1 LSAEALMDVI
11 VRGRHADVPDRLRS
25 VTERKVAKIDR
36 FARDV
41 VRVDVEYSEERNPR
55 IADPEVCTVTVTLK
69 RQVVKAHAAGP
80 RHEVALDLVIAKL
93 EQQIKRIKERRID
106 RTQPRR
112 SRARTN
118 GAAGA
123 EEPESGDAELEVGD
137 EVDTEVDADA
147 DVDAE

>member
-1 LSAEALMDVI
+1 MDVI
-11 VRGRHADVPDRLRS
+11 VRGRHSEVPDRLRD

-69 RQVVKAHAAGP
+69 RQVVKAHAAAP
-80 RHEVALDLVIAKL
+80 RREIALDLVIDKL

-106 RTQPRR
+106 RSQPKR
-112 SRARTN
+112 SRVRTN
-118 GAAGA
+118 GSAAEAG
-123 EEPESGDAELEVGD
+123 EPEADDTELDIDAE
-137 EVDTEVDADA
+137 
-147 DVDAE
+147 AEPEPEPEPE

>member
-1 LSAEALMDVI
+1 MDVI
-11 VRGRHADVPDRLRS
+11 VRGRHSEVPDRLRN

-69 RQVVKAHAAGP
+69 RQVVKAHAAAP
-80 RHEVALDLVIAKL
+80 RREIALDLVIDKL

-106 RTQPRR
+106 RSQPKR
-112 SRARTN
+112 SRVRTN
-118 GAAGA
+118 GSEGAA
-123 EEPESGDAELEVGD
+123 EEPDDTELDIDAEPE
-137 EVDTEVDADA
+137 
-147 DVDAE
+147 AE